1 MSILRILVALAL
13 IVAGAFLPAIGP
25 DPKPAAAHTVG
36 MDHEVF
42 TIEEMKIHKGERVT
56 MVNNSRWIHI
66 VGPGEGGS
74 LEEADGLPMHE
85 RVLMETDD
93 SYTTPVWNQPGVY
106 YLTCSIHPEMT
117 VKVIVD
123 DCGGCCSPA
132 SCG

>member
-1 MSILRILVALAL
+1 MSFLRVLVAVAL
-13 IVAGAFLPAIGP
+13 VMAGAFLPAVGA
-25 DPKPAAAHTVG
+25 DPAKPPTRSIG

-42 TIEEMKIHKGERVT
+42 TITEMTIHQGETVT
-56 MVNNSRWIHI
+56 MVNNSRWLHI
-66 VGPGEGGS
+66 VGPGEGGT

-93 SYTTPVWNQPGVY
+93 SYTTAVWNQPGVF

-117 VKVIVD
+117 VKVIVT